1 MSDAVCRRCGHFKSI
16 HTLGFMKGCTAPGCP
31 CKLKVKT

>member
-1 MSDAVCRRCGHFKSI
+1 MKLLCRTCGHLLSI
-16 HTLGFMKGCTAPGCP
+16 HTLGFLKACTAPLCA